1 MYSMALTQRLWHAQE
16 NGSPNF
22 ILRSIIPTYALFDA
36 ESHFYI
42 VVKAGLKVNYIAQVG
57 LKP

>member
-16 NGSPNF
+16 NGSPDF
-22 ILRSIIPTYALFDA
+22 ILRSIIPTYALLNT
-36 ESHFYI
+36 ESHFCT
-42 VVKAGLKVNYIAQVG
+42 VVKAGLEVNYIAQVG